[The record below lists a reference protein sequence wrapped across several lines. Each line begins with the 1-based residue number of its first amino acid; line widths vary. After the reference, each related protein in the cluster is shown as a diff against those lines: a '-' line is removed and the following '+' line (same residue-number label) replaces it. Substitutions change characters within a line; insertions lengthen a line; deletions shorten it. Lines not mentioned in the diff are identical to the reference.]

1 MTIIQRRDSSFM
13 FISFYIF
20 IDLRDTH
27 DFSALHFASET
38 GDPNILL
45 ALIDNGADVNARG
58 PLGRTPLH
66 VTVSQRASSLV
77 CGDRQNSE
85 LKDLGVFCFNKCQHF

>member
-1 MTIIQRRDSSFM
+1 M